1 MRRLLRLI
9 AKTVVGLVA
18 VLAFAFAALQTAPG
32 QRTLASLV
40 SKLASS
46 ADGGLEI
53 TGLHGFFPTDL
64 TIERLSYRDRD
75 GPWLTADNLRL
86 RWSFAPLLQRRLQI
100 EVLSAD
106 RIGVLRPPLP
116 DKQPEPKTSGE
127 PLTLPLE
134 VDLQALSIG
143 DLHLGAALA
152 GIDSRWKITGN
163 AHLPPDLVQGRLV
176 LDGTRIDGPAGK
188 LAANIRFDARQKS
201 IDGEVSLSEQRG
213 GVVAVLLERPDIED
227 LSMRLVARGDART
240 GQADL
245 NVAAA
250 DAVRVTGK
258 LTWEPNGDATNVVAR
273 IESAAPGLPQNPVA
287 DALRGP
293 IRLDAQATIDDK
305 VVVLSGFKLAT
316 APLTVDASGRYDIKG
331 DRLDA
336 TATIDSKEP
345 GALGPLAGGVAW
357 RGLRLQIKAD
367 LGSLAT
373 LPQGSVTL
381 TGNVHD
387 VSLAAI
393 DAQLP
398 PLGPVQ
404 LQTNIGFA
412 DGKVTVQSLDFRSTP
427 ARLNGAGSYVL
438 ANQVGDLKA
447 TVSLPDF
454 TVFST
459 LAGQPLAGQGSWDLT
474 AKSDTK
480 GVSLT
485 WQGAISDL
493 GATGLPPQLANAR
506 VGISGAAAWQF
517 DQSWTLTGLRVAAA
531 DNAVLSINGRG
542 KAETA
547 DLDLSLDLPKLGWV
561 QPDLAGSTK
570 VSAKI
575 HQSPQGTDLRVTG
588 EVSDLRHGPLTSRRL
603 SLSASLSRDPAGAIQ
618 GTMTTDGDLVD
629 QPLSLEGRFRYGTDG
644 LAVPTF
650 QGKWASAVLDVVDL
664 AITQTRRSG
673 RAQLKIARL
682 QDAAP
687 LAGTDLAGS
696 IDLEITA
703 ADIPAD
709 SQPKADPAA
718 AGQVSVTLQGKGLRS
733 GTTSIASLDLKG
745 TVKDPLN
752 AAITDATLTA
762 NGLGGAA
769 DISRVTVTANGNR
782 KGLVVELQAAGT
794 RTNADLRGKVEP
806 DGNDILIS
814 LSRLEARHS
823 GIPVA
828 LNAPTRVRIAGQRI
842 VLDPTNLRLGGGRLA
857 VRGTID
863 PTASDLQLELA
874 ALPLSLVD
882 AVAPGTGLEGT
893 AQAKVQVRGALAAP
907 RIEATYGVT
916 GLRLR
921 RPDAA
926 LVPPL
931 SIQGSGTMSGNQASV
946 DARLSAGGAA
956 NLTIKGKAAMPRGA
970 GAPSGSATITGAL
983 DVAPF
988 SPLLGNDLRNVTGT
1002 LRPNLTV
1009 DLSGSKISGSGT
1021 IDFANGAL
1029 ALPESGMRLSG
1040 GEGRLALQGD
1050 TVQIQRLTFQTGRN
1064 GTLSLAGTIRLDAQQ
1079 GVMPDISVTSRNALL
1094 VNRPDLVAA
1103 VSTNLKVTGS
1113 TDTGIDISGPI
1124 TIDRAEISIGGQ
1136 QSASFPTLDVREVNK
1151 PGGSARPA
1159 PTPAAQPAARPRQ
1172 PPPPTATP
1180 IRLALTIQA
1189 PRAVFVR
1196 GRGLDAEMG
1205 GELKVSGS
1213 PAAPAVVGGLTMR
1226 RGEFDLLGRRLTF
1239 SRGVV
1244 TLDNLDAIDPRLDF
1258 LASTNVQS
1266 TTVNV
1271 EIKGTARA
1279 PVISV
1284 TAGGLPPDEAMAMLL
1299 FGKPASGLSPFEL
1312 AQAAQG
1318 LAELTG
1324 ASPGSGVLGRLR
1336 GGLGLDRLSVGSS
1349 GSGANPQMSIEAG
1362 RYVAPGVYIGAR
1374 QGATGNSSRGVVQ
1387 IDVLDNV
1394 KIEGDVGA
1402 DSNGR
1407 VGVKMQWD
1415 Y

>member
-1 MRRLLRLI
+1 MRWLRLL
-9 AKTVVGLVA
+9 AKIVVGLVA

-32 QRTLASLV
+32 QRALASLV
-40 SKLASS
+40 SKLAST

-64 TIERLSYRDRD
+64 TIERLAYRDRD
-75 GPWLTADNLRL
+75 GAWLTADNLRL
-86 RWSFAPLLQRRLQI
+86 RWSFAPLFARRLQI

-106 RIGVLRPPLP
+106 RIAVVRPPLP
-116 DKQPEPKTSGE
+116 DKQSEPQKSDE

-134 VDLQALSIG
+134 VDLQALSIA
-143 DLHLGAALA
+143 DLHLGAQLA

-188 LAANIRFDARQKS
+188 LAANVRFDARRKS

-240 GQADL
+240 GQAEL

-258 LTWEPNGDATNVVAR
+258 LTWEPQGDSTRVVAH
-273 IESAAPGLPQNPVA
+273 IDSAAPGLPQNPVA

-316 APLTVDASGRYDIKG
+316 APLTVDATARYDIKG

-336 TATIDSKEP
+336 TATVDSQEP
-345 GALGPLAGGVAW
+345 GALGPLAGGASW

-381 TGNVHD
+381 TANADD

-393 DAQLP
+393 NPQIPA
-398 PLGPVQ
+398 LGPVR
-404 LQTNIGFA
+404 LQASLGFA
-412 DGKVTVQSLDFRSTP
+412 DGKATVQSLDFGTTP
-427 ARLNGAGSYVL
+427 ASLSGTGSYVL
-438 ANQVGDLKA
+438 ASKVGELKA
-447 TVSLPDF
+447 TIRLPDF
-454 TVFST
+454 AVFST
-459 LAGQPLAGQGSWDLT
+459 LAGQPLAGQGTWDVT
-474 AKSDTK
+474 ATSDAK
-480 GVSLT
+480 GVSLS
-485 WQGAISDL
+485 WQGTVSDL
-493 GATGLPPQLANAR
+493 GATGMPPQLVNVR
-506 VGISGAAAWQF
+506 VGLSGAATWQF
-517 DQSWTLTGLRVAAA
+517 DQSWTLRDVHVAAA
-531 DNAVLSINGRG
+531 DSAVLSIAGRG
-542 KAETA
+542 QAETA
-547 DLDLSLDLPKLGWV
+547 DLDLSLDLPKLAWV
-561 QPDLAGSTK
+561 QPDVAGSAK
-570 VSAKI
+570 VTANI
-575 HQSPQGTDLRVTG
+575 RQSTAGTDLRVTS
-588 EVSDLRHGPLTSRRL
+588 EVSGLHHGPLTSRRL
-603 SLSASLSRDPAGAIQ
+603 SMSASLSRDPAGAIQ
-618 GTMTTDGDLVD
+618 GTMKTDGDLVD
-629 QPLSLEGRFRYGTDG
+629 QPLSLEGRFRYDAAG

-664 AITQTRRSG
+664 AITETRRSG
-673 RAQLKIARL
+673 RAQLKMTRL

-696 IDLEITA
+696 IDLEMTA

-709 SQPKADPAA
+709 SQATADPAA
-718 AGQVSVTLQGKGLRS
+718 AGLVTVILQGKGLRS
-733 GTTSIASLDLKG
+733 GATSIASLDLKG

-762 NGLGGAA
+762 NGMGGAA
-769 DISRVTVTANGNR
+769 DINRVTVTANGNR
-782 KGLVVELQAAGT
+782 KGLVVALQATGA

-814 LSRLEARHS
+814 LSRFEGRHS
-823 GIPVA
+823 GIPVG
-828 LNAPTRVRIAGQRI
+828 LTAPTRVRIAGQRI
-842 VLDPTNLRLGGGRLA
+842 VLDPTNLRLGGGRLSA
-857 VRGTID
+857 RGTID

-882 AVAPGTGLEGT
+882 SVAPGTGLEGT

-926 LVPPL
+926 LVPAL
-931 SIQGSGTMSGNQASV
+931 SVQGSGTMSGNQASV
-946 DARLSAGGAA
+946 DARLSAGGAT
-956 NLTIKGKAAMPRGA
+956 NLTIKGKAALPRGA

-988 SPLLGNDLRNVTGT
+988 SPLIGNDLRNVTGT

-1009 DLSGSKISGSGT
+1009 DLSGSKITGSGT

-1040 GEGRLALQGD
+1040 GEGRLSLQGD
-1050 TVQIQRLTFQTGRN
+1050 TVQIQRLNFQTGRN

-1094 VNRPDLVAA
+1094 VNRPDLIAT
-1103 VSTNLKVTGS
+1103 VSTNLKIAGS
-1113 TDTGIDISGPI
+1113 TGTGIDISGPI

-1136 QSASFPTLDVREVNK
+1136 QSASYPTMDVREINK
-1151 PGGSARPA
+1151 PGGAPPA
-1159 PTPAAQPAARPRQ
+1159 PTPQPAARARKP

-1205 GELKVSGS
+1205 GELKVGGS

-1266 TTVNV
+1266 TTINV

-1284 TAGGLPPDEAMAMLL
+1284 NAAGLPPDEAMAMLL

-1336 GGLGLDRLSVGSS
+1336 SGLGLDRLSVGSS
-1349 GSGANPQMSIEAG
+1349 GSGTNSQMSLEAG
-1362 RYVAPGVYIGAR
+1362 RYVAPGVYVGAR

-1387 IDVLDNV
+1387 IDVLDNI
-1394 KIEGDVGA
+1394 KLEGDIGA

>member
-1 MRRLLRLI
+1 MRWLRLLGKI
-9 AKTVVGLVA
+9 VVGLVA
-18 VLAFAFAALQTAPG
+18 VLVFAFAALQTAPG
-32 QRTLASLV
+32 QRALASLV
-40 SKLASS
+40 SKLATT
-46 ADGGLEI
+46 AEGGLEI

-64 TIERLSYRDRD
+64 TIERLAYRDRD

-86 RWSFAPLLQRRLQI
+86 RWSLASLLQRRLQI
-100 EVLSAD
+100 ELLSAD
-106 RIGVLRPPLP
+106 RIGVPRPPLP
-116 DKQPEPKTSGE
+116 DKLADEKKSDGE
-127 PLTLPLE
+127 PLALPLE
-134 VDLQALSIG
+134 VDLKDLSIA
-143 DLHLGAALA
+143 DFHLGAALA
-152 GIDSRWKITGN
+152 GIESRWKITGN
-163 AHLPPDLVQGRLV
+163 AHLPADLVQGRLV

-201 IDGEVSLSEQRG
+201 VDGEVSLNEQRG
-213 GVVAVLLERPDIED
+213 GIVAVLLERPDIED
-227 LSMRLVARGDART
+227 LSVRLVARGDART

-258 LTWEPNGDATNVVAR
+258 LTWEPRGDATNVVAR
-273 IESAAPGLPQNPVA
+273 IDSSAPGLPRNPTA
-287 DALRGP
+287 DALREP

-305 VVVLSGFKLAT
+305 VVVLSDFKLAT
-316 APLTVDASGRYDIKG
+316 APLTVDASARYDING
-331 DRLDA
+331 DRLEA
-336 TATIDSKEP
+336 TATIDSNQP

-357 RGLRLQIKAD
+357 RGLGLQIKAD

-373 LPQGSVTL
+373 VPQGTVTL
-381 TGNVHD
+381 TGNAD
-387 VSLAAI
+387 DISLAAI
-393 DAQLP
+393 NAQLP
-398 PLGPVQ
+398 PLGPVR
-404 LQTNIGFA
+404 LQAKFGFA
-412 DGKVTVQSLDFRSTP
+412 DGKATVQSLDFRSTP
-427 ARLNGAGSYVL
+427 AVLSGSGSYVL
-438 ANQVGDLKA
+438 ATKVGDLKA
-447 TVSLPDF
+447 TVTLPDF
-454 TVFST
+454 AVFST
-459 LAGQPLAGQGSWDLT
+459 LAGQPLAGQGTWDLT
-474 AKSDTK
+474 ATSDAK
-480 GVSLT
+480 DVSLSWRGT
-485 WQGAISDL
+485 VSDL
-493 GATGLPPQLANAR
+493 GATGLPVQLVNAS
-506 VGISGAAAWQF
+506 VGLSGTATWQF
-517 DQSWTLTGLRVAAA
+517 DQSWTLRDVRVAAG
-531 DNAVLSINGRG
+531 DNAVLSIAGRG
-542 KAETA
+542 QAETA

-561 QPDLAGSTK
+561 QPDLAGSARL
-570 VSAKI
+570 SATVR
-575 HQSPQGTDLRVTG
+575 QSTSGTDLRLTA
-588 EVSDLRHGPLTSRRL
+588 EVSDLHHGPLTSRRV
-603 SLSASLSRDPAGAIQ
+603 SLAASLSRDPAGAIQ
-618 GTMTTDGDLVD
+618 GTMTTNGDLVD
-629 QPLSLEGRFRYGTDG
+629 QPLSLEGRFRYDADG

-650 QGKWASAVLDVVDL
+650 EGRWASAVLNVVDL
-664 AITQTRRSG
+664 AITRTRRSG
-673 RAQLKIARL
+673 RGQLQIARL

-696 IDLEITA
+696 IDLEMTA

-709 SQPKADPAA
+709 AQAA
-718 AGQVSVTLQGKGLRS
+718 AGLVTVTLQGKGLRS
-733 GTTSIASLDLKG
+733 GSTSIASLDLKG
-745 TVKDPLN
+745 TVRDPLN
-752 AAITDATLTA
+752 AAVTEATLTA
-762 NGLGGAA
+762 SGMGGAA
-769 DISRVTVTANGNR
+769 DINRVTVTANGNR
-782 KGLVVELQAAGT
+782 QGVNVALQAAGA
-794 RTNADLRGKVEP
+794 RTNADMRGKVEP

-814 LSRLEARHS
+814 LSRLEGRHS

-842 VLDPTNLRLGGGRLA
+842 VLDPTNLRLGGGRLT

-882 AVAPGTGLEGT
+882 AVAPGSGLEGT

-907 RIEATYGVT
+907 RVDATYGVT
-916 GLRLR
+916 GLRVR
-921 RPDAA
+921 RPEAG

-931 SIQGSGTMSGNQASV
+931 SIQGSGTISGNQASV
-946 DARLSAGGAA
+946 DARLSAGGAT
-956 NLTIKGKAAMPRGA
+956 NLAIKGKAAIPRGT

-983 DVAPF
+983 DIAPF
-988 SPLLGNDLRNVTGT
+988 SPLLGTDVRNVTGT

-1009 DLSGSKISGSGT
+1009 ELSGSKINGSGT

-1029 ALPESGMRLSG
+1029 ALPESGLRLSG

-1050 TVQIQRLTFQTGRN
+1050 TVQIQRLNFQTSRN
-1064 GTLSLAGTIRLDAQQ
+1064 GILSLAGTIRLDAQQ
-1079 GVMPDISVTSRNALL
+1079 GVTPDISVTSRNALL
-1094 VNRPDLVAA
+1094 VNRPDLMAT

-1113 TDTGIDISGPI
+1113 TGTGIDLSGPI
-1124 TIDRAEISIGGQ
+1124 TIDRAEISVGGQ
-1136 QSASFPTLDVREVNK
+1136 QSASYPTLEVREINK
-1151 PGGSARPA
+1151 PGGAPPPA
-1159 PTPAAQPAARPRQ
+1159 TTGQAAARPRQ
-1172 PPPPTATP
+1172 PPPGATP
-1180 IRLALTIQA
+1180 IRLALAIQA

-1196 GRGLDAEMG
+1196 GRGLDAEMSG
-1205 GELKVSGS
+1205 DLKVGGS

-1244 TLDNLDAIDPRLDF
+1244 TLDNLDRIDPRLDF
-1258 LASTNVQS
+1258 LASTTVQS
-1266 TTVNV
+1266 TTINV

-1324 ASPGSGVLGRLR
+1324 ASPESGVLSRLR

-1349 GSGANPQMSIEAG
+1349 GSGANPQMSLEAG
-1362 RYVAPGVYIGAR
+1362 RYVAPGIYIGAR
-1374 QGATGNSSRGVVQ
+1374 QGASGNSSRGVVQ